1 MRRRRLIW
9 GNRVVIMTFTPFVRG
24 FTKTFLVVM
33 AALAGVLLA
42 APGFAQTFPK
52 LAGHPVVDQAGIIPA
67 PEEAALNAQL
77 LDLQKQTGHQLAVA
91 TIGSLEG
98 HDLGAYGYPLG
109 RARGNGGNGEHDGA
123 ALLF

>member
-1 MRRRRLIW
+1 MRISDWSSDVCSSDL
-9 GNRVVIMTFTPFVRG
+9 TPFVRG

-52 LAGHPVVDQAGIIPA
+52 LAGHHVVDQAGIIPA

-77 LDLQKQTGHQLAVA
+77 LDLQKQNGHQLVVA
-91 TIGSLEG
+91 TIGDRKSTRLNSS
-98 HDLGAYGYPLG
+98 Y
-109 RARGNGGNGEHDGA
+109 
-123 ALLF
+123 